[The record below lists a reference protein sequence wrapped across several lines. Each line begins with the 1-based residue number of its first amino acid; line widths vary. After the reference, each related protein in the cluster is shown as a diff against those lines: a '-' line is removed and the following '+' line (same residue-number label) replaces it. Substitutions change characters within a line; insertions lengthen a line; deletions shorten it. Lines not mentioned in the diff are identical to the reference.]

1 MFHEMNVMHTSS
13 EQFMQHVI
21 SLHNGTPVSLFLP
34 DPAESV
40 VPGVA
45 WGRFEEALT
54 PAFWA
59 AQAWMQE
66 LAGGEAF
73 GLGDTLAEE
82 VAACLLG
89 GYGAPAE
96 VGLAAYGRV
105 RQAMRSTAVV
115 DVGAIEAMLT
125 MPLNVGDR
133 LVRYRFAR
141 QRSRQLGEC
150 LARIADIDE
159 AALDDISLRDAL
171 TRLPGIG
178 PKTASWVVRNR
189 RASDEV
195 AILDIHI
202 VRACVHMGIFGG
214 GATPASDYVSLES
227 RFIGFCRAAGLR
239 ASLLDALMWRT
250 MRSIGPSF
258 AGLRPASNPSS
269 TGGRSKGK
277 TACPEEVARA
287 GTI

>member
-1 MFHEMNVMHTSS
+1 
-13 EQFMQHVI
+13 MQHVI
-21 SLHNGTPVSLFLP
+21 TLHDGMPVSRVLP
-34 DPAESV
+34 DPAEPV
-40 VPGVA
+40 LDGVP
-45 WGRFEEALT
+45 WGRFDEALT

-59 AQAWMQE
+59 AQTWMLE

-89 GYGAPAE
+89 GHGAPAE

-105 RQAMRSTAVV
+105 RQAMRSAAIV
-115 DVGAIEAMLT
+115 DADSIETMLT
-125 MPLNVGDR
+125 TPLKVGGR
-133 LVRYRFAR
+133 LVRYRFAK

-150 LARIADIDE
+150 LERIADIDE
-159 AALDDISLRDAL
+159 DALDDIPLRDAL

-178 PKTASWVVRNR
+178 PKTASWIVRNR

-195 AILDIHI
+195 AILDVHI
-202 VRACVHMGIFGG
+202 VRACAHMGIFVA
-214 GATPASDYVSLES
+214 GATPAKDYARLES
-227 RFIGFCRAAGLR
+227 RFIRFCRAAEIR

-250 MRSIGPSF
+250 MRSIGPSL

-269 TGGRSKGK
+269 TRRRGKGDG
-277 TACPEEVARA
+277 ACPGVVARA
-287 GTI
+287 ERT

>member
-1 MFHEMNVMHTSS
+1 MHKSS
-13 EQFMQHVI
+13 GHFMQHVI
-21 SLHNGTPVSLFLP
+21 SLHNGIPVRRLLP
-34 DPAESV
+34 DPAEPV
-40 VPGVA
+40 LPGVP
-45 WGRFEEALT
+45 WGRFDEALT

-59 AQAWMQE
+59 AQVWMKE
-66 LAGGEAF
+66 LAGGESF

-89 GYGAPAE
+89 GHGAPAE

-105 RQAMRSTAVV
+105 REAMRGQAAV
-115 DVGAIEAMLT
+115 DAGAIEAMLT
-125 MPLNVGDR
+125 IPLKVGQR
-133 LVRYRFAR
+133 MVRYRFAR

-159 AALDDISLRDAL
+159 ATLDDISLRDAL
-171 TRLPGIG
+171 TQLPGIG

-195 AILDIHI
+195 AILDVHI
-202 VRACVHMGIFGG
+202 VRACVHIGIFGA
-214 GATPASDYVSLES
+214 GATPARDYAGLES
-227 RFIGFCRAAGLR
+227 RFIGFCRAAGIR

-250 MRSIGPSF
+250 MRSVGPSL

-269 TGGRSKGK
+269 TQVRSRGK
-277 TACPEEVARA
+277 RACPGVVARA

>member
-1 MFHEMNVMHTSS
+1 MHKYL
-13 EQFMQHVI
+13 EHFMQHVI
-21 SLHNGTPVSLFLP
+21 SLYNGTPVRRLLP
-34 DPAESV
+34 DPAEAV
-40 VPGVA
+40 LPGVA
-45 WGRFEEALT
+45 WGRFDEALT

-73 GLGDTLAEE
+73 GLGNTLAEE

-89 GYGAPAE
+89 GHGAPAE

-105 RQAMRSTAVV
+105 RQAMRGTAGVNG
-115 DVGAIEAMLT
+115 GAIESMLT
-125 MPLNVGDR
+125 TPLKVGDR
-133 LVRYRFAR
+133 LVRYRFAK

-150 LARIADIDE
+150 LARIADFDE

-171 TRLPGIG
+171 TLLPGIG
-178 PKTASWVVRNR
+178 PKTASWIVRNR

-195 AILDIHI
+195 AILDVHI
-202 VRACVHMGIFGG
+202 VRACIHMGIFGA
-214 GATPASDYVSLES
+214 GATPARDYAKLES
-227 RFIGFCRAAGLR
+227 RFIAFCRAAGTR

-250 MRSIGPSF
+250 MRSIGPSL

-269 TGGRSKGK
+269 IGDARWGREHVRGRWIEQGRSKS
-277 TACPEEVARA
+277 
-287 GTI
+287 